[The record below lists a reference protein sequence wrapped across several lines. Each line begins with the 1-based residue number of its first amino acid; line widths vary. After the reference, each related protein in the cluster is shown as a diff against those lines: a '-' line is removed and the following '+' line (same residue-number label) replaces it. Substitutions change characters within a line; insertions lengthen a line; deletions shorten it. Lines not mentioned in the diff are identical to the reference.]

1 MIGIPF
7 LLEYINNPILAYIR
21 LNRSDGG
28 EKMAAMVRV
37 NKVKVK
43 IRENPRDVDSYL
55 NLKKLY
61 IKNGQE
67 ESAIKC
73 LNKLYRMTGEKE
85 YLEEIRVL
93 SCKNYFKLLDKFQY
107 QMKDGVL

>member
-1 MIGIPF
+1 MVAMI
-7 LLEYINNPILAYIR
+7 R
-21 LNRSDGG
+21 
-28 EKMAAMVRV
+28 VR
-37 NKVKVK
+37 KAKGK
-43 IRENPRDVDSYL
+43 IRENPRDVESYL
-55 NLKKLY
+55 KLKSLY
-61 IKNGQE
+61 IKNGEE

-73 LNKLYRMTGEKE
+73 LNKLYRLTGKKE